1 MSVINQMLKD
11 LDARGGGDAQRRAAL
26 TAAGQGVMPVPR
38 NALSLRITVVV
49 AVLSTAVLT
58 MLLVWWLAPLVATPA
73 DAPAP
78 AVPGA
83 VVAQAVPP
91 PAAAPMPVPVAAP
104 PPAAVEPVAAPP
116 PAAAA
121 PIPAPAVA
129 PARADVPATAA
140 ADTAPARSRIEVLP
154 AMDADPLA
162 TAREALA
169 AGDAEDALRQLDAA
183 RPSPA
188 HRAEADALAA
198 AALQQLGR
206 HEAAIAAYTRALR
219 GEPDIGAWWVGLGIS
234 LEAASRGGEALS
246 AYREAQRRGPLDAAL
261 ADYVGERVDALSAAD
276 DSGATSR

>member
-73 DAPAP
+73 DAPMP
-78 AVPGA
+78 VP
-83 VVAQAVPP
+83 VAAP
-91 PAAAPMPVPVAAP
+91 PAAAVEPVAAP

-121 PIPAPAVA
+121 LIPAPAVA

-198 AALQQLGR
+198 VALQQLGR
-206 HEAAIAAYTRALR
+206 HEAAIAAYSRALR